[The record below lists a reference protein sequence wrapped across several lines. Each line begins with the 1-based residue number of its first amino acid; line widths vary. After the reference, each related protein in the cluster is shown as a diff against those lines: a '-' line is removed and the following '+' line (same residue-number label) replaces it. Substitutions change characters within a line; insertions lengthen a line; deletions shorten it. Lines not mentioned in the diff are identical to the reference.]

1 MTATAQIAA
10 AFPTRLAAV
19 IRWQDPDQAYRA
31 VAAAAHA
38 GIGSVE
44 VTSGTPQ
51 WLEIIARLRAELGD
65 GCRVGAGTITSVALA
80 EQAVSAGAHYLV
92 TPYLVPEVAPVASRA
107 DRLLV
112 MGATTPT
119 EIAQAQAAGAQLVK
133 VFPANPIGG
142 PGYIRAVRGP
152 MPDVPLWVSGAV
164 GIADIRAYLDAGVQ
178 VVGLTNDLFRADLL
192 QAGDWAEVESLT
204 RTALRTAGVEEPVTA
219 G

>member
-1 MTATAQIAA
+1 MTATAQISA

-19 IRWQDPDQAYRA
+19 IRWGDPDQAYRA

-51 WLEIIARLRAELGD
+51 WLEIIARLRAELGE

-92 TPYLVPEVAPVASRA
+92 TPYLVPEVAPVAGRA
-107 DRLLV
+107 GRLLV